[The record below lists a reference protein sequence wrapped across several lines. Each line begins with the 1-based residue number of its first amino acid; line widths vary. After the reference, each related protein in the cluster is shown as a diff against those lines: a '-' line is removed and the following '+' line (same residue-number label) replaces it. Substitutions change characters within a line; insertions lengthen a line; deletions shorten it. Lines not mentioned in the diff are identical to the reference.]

1 MIKIGVIADDFTG
14 ATDIASFL
22 VENGLPTVQIN
33 GVPTGKMPEAID
45 ALVISLK
52 TRSCPVVEA
61 TQQSLA
67 ALSWLQQQGCKQI
80 YFKYCSTFDSTAKG
94 NIGPVTDA
102 LMDALDTPFTVFS
115 PALPVNG
122 RTVYQGYLFVM
133 NQLLAESGMRHH
145 PVNPMTDSYLPRLVE
160 AQSTGRC
167 GVVSAHVFEQGV
179 DAVRQE
185 LARLQQEGYRYV
197 VLDALT
203 EHHLEIQGE
212 ALRDAPLVTGGSG
225 LAIGLARQWA
235 QENGNQAREAGRP
248 LAGRGVV
255 LSGSCSQMTN
265 RQVAHYRQI
274 APAREVDVA
283 RCLSTE
289 TLAAYAHELAEW
301 VLGQESVVDVARC
314 LSTET
319 LAAYAHELAE
329 WVLGQESVLAPL
341 VFATASTD
349 ALAAIQQQYGAQKA
363 SQAVETLFSQL
374 AARLAAE
381 GVTRFIVAGGE
392 TSGVVTQSLGIK
404 GFHIGPT
411 ISPGVPWVNALDKPV
426 SLALKSGNFGDEAF
440 FSRAQRE
447 FLS

>member
-185 LARLQQEGYRYV
+185 LARLQQEGYRYA

-235 QENGNQAREAGRP
+235 QENGNQARKAGRP

-283 RCLSTE
+283 RCLSI
-289 TLAAYAHELAEW
+289 
-301 VLGQESVVDVARC
+301 
-314 LSTET
+314 ET

-329 WVLGQESVLAPL
+329 WVLGQESVLDPL

-426 SLALKSGNFGDEAF
+426 SLALKSGNFGDDAF